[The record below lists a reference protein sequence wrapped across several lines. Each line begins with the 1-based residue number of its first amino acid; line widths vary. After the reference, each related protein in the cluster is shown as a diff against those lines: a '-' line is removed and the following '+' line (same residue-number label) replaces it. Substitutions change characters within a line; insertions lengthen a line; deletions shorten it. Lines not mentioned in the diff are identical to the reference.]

1 MQKQISQSVKFMQ
14 SVKNLRS
21 QGEKAV
27 TKVVTIIIKK
37 NFFKV
42 SENTKRLQSS

>member
-1 MQKQISQSVKFMQ
+1 MQ

-37 NFFKV
+37 QKNF
-42 SENTKRLQSS
+42 